1 MTHTSAVLC
10 KGILL
15 RQCPTPLPAEEG
27 ANGTRRA
34 TLRLTLRGAGRFLAY
49 ASRRPAAVLLDGA
62 PVEGLEWDERRCA
75 LWFNVPWRED
85 VGCGP
90 QAAAIVYEAAA

>member
-1 MTHTSAVLC
+1 MRC
-10 KGILL
+10 KLTL
-15 RQCPTPLPAEEG
+15 RHQRPAPPPTEEG

-34 TLRLTLRGAGRFLAY
+34 TLHLTLRGAGRFLAY

-62 PVEGLEWDERRCA
+62 PVEGLEWEERRCT

-90 QAAAIVYEAAA
+90 QAAALVFEAAA